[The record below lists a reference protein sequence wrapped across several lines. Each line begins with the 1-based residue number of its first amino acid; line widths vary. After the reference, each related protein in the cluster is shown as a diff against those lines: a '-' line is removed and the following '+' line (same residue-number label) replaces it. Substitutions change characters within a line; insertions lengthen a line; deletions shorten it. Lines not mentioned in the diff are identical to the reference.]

1 MSRACVFLKSPT
13 GDNDVQASSR
23 IIAIGII

>member
-1 MSRACVFLKSPT
+1 MKRACVFLTSPT
-13 GDNDVQASSR
+13 GDNDVQTGSR

>member
-1 MSRACVFLKSPT
+1 MKRACVFLTNPT
-13 GDNDVQASSR
+13 GDNDVQTGSR